1 MNSPK
6 ARSIATAVKPPT
18 PEELLRR
25 FGARAAFAR
34 EGVCTL
40 FDALGSD
47 GRTAFSRWK
56 VLFGRWAGRAA
67 EKLPRRL
74 DRLAAR
80 YGVSVG
86 SGDPAALLFALQT
99 YYALLVEG
107 VAKRFAPGA
116 DAELLPDNPFS
127 WCAAVR
133 SRSVG
138 RWIGRLRAEIARSA
152 TGATSPDGPCD
163 MFKPLYQNLFPRPLR
178 HQLGEYYTPDWL
190 AQHVLDQVGY
200 TGNPAERLLDP
211 ACGSGTFLIM
221 ALRRLKGGERGEAVV
236 PTAAKQQSLSP
247 LPSPLSPPFP
257 IVGFDLNPLAVL
269 TARANYLLAVADL
282 LPEVGRVEIPVYL
295 RNSILDESDGDEPF
309 DFVVGNPPWIAWD
322 NLPEEDRRATKPLWE
337 RYGLFSLSGNEARHG
352 GGKKDLSMLML
363 YAAADK
369 YLKTDGRLG
378 MVITQTVFQTI
389 GAGDGFRR
397 FRLGPD
403 GPPLKVVRVDD
414 MTALRPFDDAANWT
428 STIVLQKGAV
438 TQYPVRYVRWKEK
451 REERREKKN
460 DECRMMNVECRARP
474 IDPAKPTSPWLVLEK
489 NGSQPLAVSQSGAA
503 YTAHLGANSGGAN
516 GVYWL
521 EVLGQSDDGVLIRN
535 LAAKGKHRIETV
547 EAAIEPDL
555 LYPLLRWGDVARYR
569 TEPRCCILLAQDPAT
584 RSGIDE
590 KSMRERYPRTLDYLE
605 RFRDLLVSRAAYRR
619 YQRCAPFYSMYNV
632 GPYTVAPVKV
642 VWRRMDRRINAAVV
656 ESSGARPPVPQE
668 TCVLVA
674 CNRSDEAHYLCAML
688 NSAPINEIVFA
699 HSVRGGKGFG
709 TPGMLDFLPLG
720 RFDPSDPR
728 HVELASLSRQAHAA
742 LLPLPLG
749 ECWGGSVAELQRRMD
764 ELVEGL
770 QGAAAKPQ
778 TAWTP

>member
-6 ARSIATAVKPPT
+6 ARSIATAVKTPT

-25 FGARAAFAR
+25 FGARTALAR

-47 GRTAFSRWK
+47 DRSAFYRWK
-56 VLFGRWAGRAA
+56 ILFGRWAGRAA
-67 EKLPRRL
+67 EKLSRRL
-74 DRLAAR
+74 DRLAAQ
-80 YGVSVG
+80 YGVSAG

-107 VAKRFAPGA
+107 VAERFAPGA

-127 WCAAVR
+127 WCAAAR

-138 RWIGRLRAEIARSA
+138 RLIGRLRAEIARSA
-152 TGATSPDGPCD
+152 SDATSPDGPCD
-163 MFKPLYQNLFPRPLR
+163 IFKPLYQNLFPRPLR

-190 AQHVLDQVGY
+190 AQHVLDRVGY
-200 TGNPAERLLDP
+200 TGDPAERLLDP
-211 ACGSGTFLIM
+211 ACGSGTFLVM
-221 ALRRLKGGERGEAVV
+221 ALRRLRKNYECRIMDDELRHA
-236 PTAAKQQSLSP
+236 PNNHHSLFYIHN
-247 LPSPLSPPFP
+247 FP
-257 IVGFDLNPLAVL
+257 VVGFDLNPLAVL

-282 LPEVGRVEIPVYL
+282 LPEGRRVEIPVYL
-295 RNSILDESDGDEPF
+295 RNSILDESGDDEPF
-309 DFVVGNPPWIAWD
+309 DYVVGNPPWIAWD

-337 RYGLFSLSGNEARHG
+337 RYGLFSLSGNKARHG

-363 YAAADK
+363 YTAADR

-403 GPPLKVVRVDD
+403 GPPLKVLRVDD

-438 TQYPVRYVRWKEK
+438 TQYPVPYVKWKERREEREEK
-451 REERREKKN
+451 REGWALQCPVDCPVN
-460 DECRMMNVECRARP
+460 QVECRARP
-474 IDPAKPTSPWLVLEK
+474 IDPANPTSPWLVLEK
-489 NGSQPLAVSQSGAA
+489 NAREPLAVSQSGAA

-521 EVLGQSDDGVLIRN
+521 EVLDRSDDGVLVRN

-569 TEPRCCILLAQDPAT
+569 TEPRCCILLAQDPVT

-590 KSMRERYPRTLDYLE
+590 KLMRERYPRTLEYLE

-619 YQRCAPFYSMYNV
+619 YQRRGPFYSMYNV

-656 ESSGARPPVPQE
+656 ESSGDRPPVPQE

-674 CNRSDEAHYLCAML
+674 CDRSDEAHYLCAML
-688 NSAPINEIVFA
+688 NSAPIGELVSA

-728 HVELASLSRQAHAA
+728 HVELAALSRQAHAA
-742 LLPLPLG
+742 AG
-749 ECWGGSVAELQRRMD
+749 SEEAVSVAELQRRMD
-764 ELVEGL
+764 GL
-770 QGAAAKPQ
+770 AGGL
-778 TAWTP
+778 